1 MIEVVLDTETTGLSV
16 VEGHRIVEIGCI
28 ELKDLIPTKNKF
40 HSYLNPERK
49 VSEQAFKVHGYSD
62 DFLSIV
68 VEDTVTSDPLLVK
81 TSEVDKVGG
90 FLWTVDKDAT
100 DTITDKRLRL
110 ELTDGTSDIETN
122 ILLDPTSNSFIMKK
136 LGIGKRTPEVSLDVI
151 GNVKASARF
160 GSGSGT
166 VGNPAY
172 HFNSDSD
179 TGMYLIDT
187 GKLSL
192 ATGGS
197 DRITIDADGK
207 VGIGTTSP
215 VGSLEVITDGDET
228 EDGIILRSSST

>member
-1 MIEVVLDTETTGLSV
+1 QFYWDEENAKWVLKGAIQIQGD
-16 VEGHRIVEIGCI
+16 VEAEDGFFDRINIGV
-28 ELKDLIPTKNKF
+28 
-40 HSYLNPERK
+40 ERK
-49 VSEQAFKVHGYSD
+49 LDSD

-215 VGSLEVITDGDET
+215 VGSLEVITDGDGT
-228 EDGIILRSSST
+228 EDGIILRSSSAGGRTLRLWAT